1 MTNRLVPTSIK
12 AALVVGAF
20 TGTLVAVVNNQEA
33 LWKVAENV
41 FQSGADFCREKVE
54 DSARSY
60 VRTSEDRESED
71 EEDYLFVGRADS
83 ETEEISS
90 PGISQQESN
99 LSSPDFTDISRVSS
113 ISGGVDDLAEMISL
127 DE

>member
-1 MTNRLVPTSIK
+1 M
-12 AALVVGAF
+12 GAF
-20 TGTLVAVVNNQEA
+20 TGTLVAAINNQET

-54 DSARSY
+54 DSACSY
-60 VRTSEDRESED
+60 ATATEDRESEN
-71 EEDYLFVGRADS
+71 EEDYLFVGRRNN

-90 PGISQQESN
+90 PGLSRQRSD

>member
-1 MTNRLVPTSIK
+1 M
-12 AALVVGAF
+12 GAF